1 MKVRTVLEI
10 AAPVMFASILFKQ
23 GLTIHEQKKQLEQ
36 CIIDNAELLQ
46 EPYCIDED
54 CENA

>member
-10 AAPVMFASILFKQ
+10 AAAVMFASILFKQ
-23 GLTIHEQKKQLEQ
+23 GLIIHEQKKQLEQ